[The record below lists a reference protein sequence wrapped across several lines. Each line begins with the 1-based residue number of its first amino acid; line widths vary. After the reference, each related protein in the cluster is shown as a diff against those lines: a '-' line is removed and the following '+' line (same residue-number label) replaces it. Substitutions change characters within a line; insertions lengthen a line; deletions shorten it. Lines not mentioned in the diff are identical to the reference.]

1 MSNNLLTHLIITARD
16 INIDQVQLDPSVS
29 VTIMGNHLG
38 AAGWTSEDVD
48 REIKEAVGTINREI
62 QHVLTENGE
71 KFFRK

>member
-1 MSNNLLTHLIITARD
+1 
-16 INIDQVQLDPSVS
+16 
-29 VTIMGNHLG
+29 MGNHLG

-62 QHVLTENGE
+62 QHVLQENGE